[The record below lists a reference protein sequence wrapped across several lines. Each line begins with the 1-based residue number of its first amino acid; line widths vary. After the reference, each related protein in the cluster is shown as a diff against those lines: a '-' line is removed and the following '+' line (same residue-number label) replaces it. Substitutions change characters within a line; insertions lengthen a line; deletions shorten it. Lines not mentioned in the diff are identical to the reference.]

1 MQNYEKLF
9 KSQSVWRS
17 IFSLSGPAMITIL
30 ASVLRQGV
38 LLIPSL
44 YIMHALFGYIGIAF
58 SHTVVDISAALIGL
72 ILFLRQYRKFMAS

>member
-1 MQNYEKLF
+1 M
-9 KSQSVWRS
+9 
-17 IFSLSGPAMITIL
+17 IFSFRQVLYNSASKFPVSLKYHADQACSGP
-30 ASVLRQGV
+30 VLRQGV